1 MVAEHSYCK
10 IGKSPEFESLLC
22 SSEAAGFTAH
32 SKNTQNKIFW
42 RSCVSRYNLRSQ
54 KKDFYRKRRQ
64 SSSLLF
70 PCRATYFAPERLEEW
85 DEFILL
91 FISSLYNSSFSSYHP
106 SSKQLQRG
114 KELNTFC
121 PPNSR
126 DDLRLLFC
134 LNPSSMFETVQS
146 KILTTHS
153 SLNRGHWD
161 LFLFCSARLGSS
173 AQTQ

>member
-10 IGKSPEFESLLC
+10 LGKSPEFESLLC

-70 PCRATYFAPERLEEW
+70 PHAALPILHQNDQKNGMNSSFFHIILVQ
-85 DEFILL
+85 FILF
-91 FISSLYNSSFSSYHP
+91 FISSQFKTAIARQGIEYILSPKQQGRP
-106 SSKQLQRG
+106 SPS
-114 KELNTFC
+114 
-121 PPNSR
+121 
-126 DDLRLLFC
+126 LLFK
-134 LNPSSMFETVQS
+134 SFFYV
-146 KILTTHS
+146 
-153 SLNRGHWD
+153 
-161 LFLFCSARLGSS
+161 
-173 AQTQ
+173 

>member
-85 DEFILL
+85 DEFIL
-91 FISSLYNSSFSSYHP
+91 FSYNSGPIHP
-106 SSKQLQRG
+106 FCKIVGEG
-114 KELNTFC
+114 KEFIRFC
-121 PPNSR
+121 PPNSMR
-126 DDLRLLFC
+126 QPL
-134 LNPSSMFETVQS
+134 
-146 KILTTHS
+146 S
-153 SLNRGHWD
+153 SLLYKSFFYALNNHKRCHVNSLTWPKS
-161 LFLFCSARLGSS
+161 LQIKFSISVILENCNCSMDIQSIR
-173 AQTQ
+173 